1 MAATLDRTTST
12 RDAASGRGGGAGA
25 ASTAESLLIT
35 GDDRL
40 AEVIAPLAAAAGHP
54 LRRVTHP
61 LDAAGLW
68 QRAPMVLVGPDLA
81 PECVACDFPTRDH
94 LVLCTTMAWLG
105 ADPADTSM
113 LWPLA
118 IQMRATGVVA
128 LPDARNW
135 LIDLFTRTA
144 RDIEPAPVIAHVAGH
159 GGAGASTLALA
170 SAAEAARD
178 GGKTV
183 LIDLDHTGG
192 GIDAAAGLAAQPGWR
207 WPSLA
212 NAGMLEPEGLLSGLP
227 QRGGLHIVGPDP
239 RNPAE
244 VDADAFDQVLRAAR
258 LAADLV
264 VIDLPRARTKAAA
277 RAAAAARAIAVT
289 LGPGPRSWEAA
300 RSVTAAYGLH
310 NPHLGVVLRGETA
323 APPARAAWDGPR
335 ETEWTD
341 PPVWGA
347 LPTDRRL
354 PALLRRG
361 RIPRGRLGRGIH
373 ELTAEL
379 RRARPRSEPV
389 AATDRLGR
397 AGAAR

>member
-1 MAATLDRTTST
+1 MAATLDRTAST
-12 RDAASGRGGGAGA
+12 RGSANARGGPA
-25 ASTAESLLIT
+25 APAPAAESLLIT

-40 AEVIAPLAAAAGHP
+40 AETITPLAAASGHS

-61 LDAAGLW
+61 LDAAMLW

-81 PECVACDFPTRDH
+81 PECVACDFPARDH
-94 LVLCTTMAWLG
+94 LVLCTTMSWLG
-105 ADPADTSM
+105 ADSADTSM

-128 LPDARNW
+128 LPDARDW
-135 LIDLFTRTA
+135 LIDLFTRTV
-144 RDIEPAPVIAHVAGH
+144 RDVEPAPVIAHVAGH

-170 SAAEAARD
+170 SATGAARD
-178 GGKTV
+178 GGRVV
-183 LIDLDHTGG
+183 LVDLDHTGG

-212 NAGMLEPEGLLSGLP
+212 NAGLLEPEGLLAGLP
-227 QRGGLHIVGPDP
+227 QRGGLHVVGPDP

-264 VIDLPRARTKAAA
+264 VVDLPRARTGAAA
-277 RAAAAARAIAVT
+277 RAAAAARSIAVT
-289 LGPGPRSWEAA
+289 LGPGSRSWEAA

-310 NPHLGVVLRGETA
+310 NPNLGVVLRGEA
-323 APPARAAWDGPR
+323 EAPPAGASWDGPR
-335 ETEWTD
+335 EADWRD

-347 LPTDRRL
+347 VPTDRRL
-354 PALLRRG
+354 PVLLRQG

-379 RRARPRSEPV
+379 SRARPRGELVGSG
-389 AATDRLGR
+389 ADRTGGSR
-397 AGAAR
+397 

>member
-1 MAATLDRTTST
+1 MAATLDRTAST
-12 RDAASGRGGGAGA
+12 SGRTPAAAG
-25 ASTAESLLIT
+25 TESLLIT

-40 AEVIAPLAAAAGHP
+40 AEAVAPLAAAAGHP
-54 LRRVTHP
+54 LHRADHP
-61 LDAAGLW
+61 LDAAARW
-68 QRAPMVLVGPDLA
+68 QRAPIVLVGPDLA
-81 PECVACDFPTRDH
+81 PECIACDFPARDR

-128 LPDARNW
+128 LPDARDW
-135 LIDLFTRTA
+135 LIDLFTRTV
-144 RDIEPAPVIAHVAGH
+144 RDAEPAPVVAHVAGH

-170 SAAEAARD
+170 SAQVAAR
-178 GGKTV
+178 GGGRTV

-212 NAGMLEPEGLLSGLP
+212 NAGLLEPEGLLGGLP
-227 QRGGLHIVGPDP
+227 QRGGLHLVGPDP

-244 VDADAFDQVLRAAR
+244 VDADAFEQVLRAAR

-264 VIDLPRARTKAAA
+264 VVDLPRARTEAAA
-277 RAAAAARAIAVT
+277 RAAAAARSIAVT

-310 NPHLGVVLRGETA
+310 NPHLGVVLRGEAET
-323 APPARAAWDGPR
+323 PPAGAAWDGPR
-335 ETEWTD
+335 EADWAD

-347 LPTDRRL
+347 VPTDRRL
-354 PALLRRG
+354 PSLLRQG
-361 RIPRGRLGRGIH
+361 KVPRGRLGRGIH

-379 RRARPRSEPV
+379 ARARPRGAL
-389 AATDRLGR
+389 AAADRAGR
-397 AGAAR
+397 TGAAR